1 MQQTQLRPEYYFDLS
16 NPDIARLF
24 AGINNV
30 WEVVAHIPELVLA
43 LTKRERRIEGSV
55 SPSATLENDASIVI
69 EKGATIDPG
78 VHIVGPAYIGKNV
91 AIKHGAYIRENVIL
105 LEGSSFGHSCEAKD
119 AIFLPNARASH
130 FCYIGN
136 SIIGDNVNLGGGTKL
151 GNLEFQDP
159 ENYFANEFS
168 EIKIEFEGKKINTGM
183 SKLGAIIGD
192 NVQTGTDV
200 TTNPGCFIGKNCVIY
215 GGTNLKKGF
224 YPTDRIIKLRQQ
236 IEIVEK
242 LR

>member
-1 MQQTQLRPEYYFDLS
+1 MQQTQLLPEYYFDLS

-24 AGINNV
+24 AGINNI
-30 WEVVAHIPELVLA
+30 WEAVAQIPELVLT
-43 LTKRERRIEGSV
+43 LTRVERRIEGSV
-55 SPSATLENDASIVI
+55 SPGATLENNASIVI

-91 AIKHGAYIRENVIL
+91 AIKHGAYIRENVIF
-105 LEGSSFGHSCEAKD
+105 LEGGSFGHSCEAKN

-136 SIIGDNVNLGGGTKL
+136 SIIGENVNLGGGTKL

-159 ENYFANEFS
+159 ENYFTGEFS
-168 EIKIEFEGKKINTGM
+168 EIKVEFEGKEISTGI
-183 SKLGAIIGD
+183 SKFGAIIGD

-200 TTNPGCFIGKNCVIY
+200 TTNPGCFIGKNCVVY
-215 GGTNLKKGF
+215 GGANLKKGF
-224 YPTDRIIKLRQQ
+224 YPANHIIKLRQK